1 MKKECARFSSIRYVL
16 SAIIAG
22 IILYCC
28 LLIFWKRDERL
39 YLKEPNK
46 GNDIEIICDNIRDV
60 GAISDGFV
68 IPTNRCFSYVVD
80 MPKLK
85 VSFEKSGYD
94 DIRVFASANK
104 SKLMASVDELKNF
117 DSKNIIDSIHMRPVS
132 RIKDIE
138 INVSDKNSY
147 LENLS
152 NGDKKFLKTDGV
164 RENFSFIDNAFANA
178 KITVPSSLGREIPN
192 SYMTEDDTSNVEF
205 CKIKNI
211 EDSAHEY
218 DIE

>member
-1 MKKECARFSSIRYVL
+1 MKKGCARFLLARYVL

-22 IILYCC
+22 IILYCY

-94 DIRVFASANK
+94 DIRVFTSANK
-104 SKLMASVDELKNF
+104 SKLMSSVDELKNF
-117 DSKNIIDSIHMRPVS
+117 DSENIIDSIHIRPVS
-132 RIKDIE
+132 RLKDIE

-178 KITVPSSLGREIPN
+178 KVTVPSSLGREIPN
-192 SYMTEDDTSNVEF
+192 NYITEGDTSDVEF

-211 EDSAHEY
+211 EDSVHEY

>member
-1 MKKECARFSSIRYVL
+1 MKKECARFSLVRYIL

-28 LLIFWKRDERL
+28 LLIFWKRDKRL

-60 GAISDGFV
+60 GAISYGFV

-94 DIRVFASANK
+94 DIRVFTSANK

-117 DSKNIIDSIHMRPVS
+117 NSENIIDSIHMRPVS
-132 RIKDIE
+132 RIKDIK

-152 NGDKKFLKTDGV
+152 NGDKKFLKTDGA
-164 RENFSFIDNAFANA
+164 RKNFSFISNAFANA
-178 KITVPSSLGREIPN
+178 KITVPSSLGCEIPN
-192 SYMTEDDTSNVEF
+192 SYITEDNTSNVEF
-205 CKIKNI
+205 YKIKNI
-211 EDSAHEY
+211 EDSVHEY

>member
-1 MKKECARFSSIRYVL
+1 MKKEITRFSSIRYVL

-22 IILYCC
+22 VILCCC
-28 LLIFWKRDERL
+28 LLIFWKRDKRL

-68 IPTNRCFSYVVD
+68 IPTNKCFSYVID

-85 VSFEKSGYD
+85 VSFEKSGCD
-94 DIRVFASANK
+94 DIRVFTSANK

-117 DSKNIIDSIHMRPVS
+117 SIENIIDSIHIRPVS
-132 RIKDIE
+132 RLKDIE

-152 NGDKKFLKTDGV
+152 NGDKKFLKTDGAH
-164 RENFSFIDNAFANA
+164 ENFSFISNAFANA

-192 SYMTEDDTSNVEF
+192 SYITEGGTSNVEF
-205 CKIKNI
+205 YKIKNI
-211 EDSAHEY
+211 EDSVHEY

>member
-1 MKKECARFSSIRYVL
+1 M

-22 IILYCC
+22 VILCC
-28 LLIFWKRDERL
+28 WLLIFWKRDKRL

-85 VSFEKSGYD
+85 VSFDKSGYD
-94 DIRVFASANK
+94 DIRVFTSANK

-117 DSKNIIDSIHMRPVS
+117 DIENIIDSIHIRPVS
-132 RIKDIE
+132 RIKDIK

-152 NGDKKFLKTDGV
+152 NGDKKFLKTDGAH
-164 RENFSFIDNAFANA
+164 ENFSFISNAFANA

-211 EDSAHEY
+211 EDSVYEY

>member
-1 MKKECARFSSIRYVL
+1 MKKEITRFSSIRYVL

-60 GAISDGFV
+60 GAISDGFI
-68 IPTNRCFSYVVD
+68 IPTDKCFSYAVD
-80 MPKLK
+80 TPKLK

-94 DIRVFASANK
+94 DIRVFTSANK
-104 SKLMASVDELKNF
+104 SKIMSSIDELNNF
-117 DSKNIIDSIHMRPVS
+117 DSESIIDSIHMNPVS
-132 RIKDIE
+132 RLKDIK
-138 INVSDKNSY
+138 INVSDKNFY

-152 NGDKKFLKTDGV
+152 NGDKKFLKIDGA
-164 RENFSFIDNAFANA
+164 RENFSFINNAFANA

-211 EDSAHEY
+211 EDSVHEY